1 MNLRRPERGEKYSNN
16 KALQAALFSF
26 QAHTRTK
33 PNGVSVDVVSLN
45 LFSIIRKREES
56 INKAL
61 ALWRQGEKEK
71 AREVFKKSLDVTNE
85 MALKVI
91 KVCFSWYKIQYEIL
105 RGRQRFLNFVISTV
119 YLCQLTTVLKVIM

>member
-1 MNLRRPERGEKYSNN
+1 MKLRRPERGEKYSNN

-56 INKAL
+56 INKGL

-71 AREVFKKSLDVTNE
+71 AREVFKKSLHVDVTNE

-91 KVCFSWYKIQYEIL
+91 EVCFSWYEIQYEIL
-105 RGRQRFLNFVISTV
+105 RGRQRFK
-119 YLCQLTTVLKVIM
+119 LCY

>member
-1 MNLRRPERGEKYSNN
+1 MKLRRPERGEKYSNN
-16 KALQAALFSF
+16 KALFSF

-56 INKAL
+56 INKGL

-71 AREVFKKSLDVTNE
+71 AREVFKKSLHVDVTNE

-91 KVCFSWYKIQYEIL
+91 EVCFSWYEIQYEIL
-105 RGRQRFLNFVISTV
+105 RGRQRFK
-119 YLCQLTTVLKVIM
+119 LCY

>member
-1 MNLRRPERGEKYSNN
+1 MKLRWPERGEKYSNN
-16 KALQAALFSF
+16 IKELFSF

-33 PNGVSVDVVSLN
+33 PKAVSVDVVSLN
-45 LFSIIRKREES
+45 LFSIIRKHEES
-56 INKAL
+56 INKGL

-91 KVCFSWYKIQYEIL
+91 EVCFS
-105 RGRQRFLNFVISTV
+105 
-119 YLCQLTTVLKVIM
+119 